1 MGLLRWEG
9 PSRAVIQ
16 GLGEGDGLER
26 GSSSQQ
32 ALGRWGNGLLLSLY
46 TGGVICSESAD
57 SRKPSSMEVSMTRI
71 SVGKLLL
78 SRGMPPPARAMNH
91 SPRAGVGFPTS

>member
-9 PSRAVIQ
+9 PSRVVIQ
-16 GLGEGDGLER
+16 GLGERDAWREEVLP
-26 GSSSQQ
+26 SKP
-32 ALGRWGNGLLLSLY
+32 

-71 SVGKLLL
+71 SAGKLLL

-91 SPRAGVGFPTS
+91 SLRAGVGFPTS

>member
-9 PSRAVIQ
+9 PSKAVIQ
-16 GLGEGDGLER
+16 GLGERDAWREEVLPSKPWGAGAMGYR
-26 GSSSQQ
+26 AYS
-32 ALGRWGNGLLLSLY
+32 LGA
-46 TGGVICSESAD
+46 VICSESAD

-91 SPRAGVGFPTS
+91 SLRAGVGFPTS